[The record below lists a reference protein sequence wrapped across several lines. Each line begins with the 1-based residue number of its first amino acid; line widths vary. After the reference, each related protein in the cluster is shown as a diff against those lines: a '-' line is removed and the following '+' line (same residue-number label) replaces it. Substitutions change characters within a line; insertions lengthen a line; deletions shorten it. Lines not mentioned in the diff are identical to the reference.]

1 MRVPLFAL
9 MPALLA
15 ASPLLE
21 RATPLQ
27 RHASSPVSSPIAV
40 VPSPAGA
47 YAQQVKVTVLSTM
60 LAGDPGRG
68 IGEWGFAALLE
79 VDGRR
84 LLIDT
89 GARPGTVLQN
99 ARELG
104 IDLSTVEELVLTHN
118 HGDHVNGL
126 VSLRESLRTRNPR
139 ALAVAHVT
147 PAIFYRRPAGTG
159 ADGNGL
165 APHRAAYERLGGRF
179 VTHAEATELL
189 PGVWFTGP
197 IPRVHPERN
206 YGGIGGRGMGRVETP
221 AGTVDDDVPD
231 DASIVINTAQG
242 LVVITG
248 CGHAGIVNIVTKA
261 QAMVAGAEVH
271 AVVGGLH
278 LLNAS
283 DEQLAWT
290 GRELK
295 ARGVDLLLG
304 VHCTGI
310 EATHQLRGALGLTRR
325 EVATG
330 AVGAT
335 FTLGAGIDPL
345 ALAR

>member
-1 MRVPLFAL
+1 MRARIV
-9 MPALLA
+9 
-15 ASPLLE
+15 
-21 RATPLQ
+21 
-27 RHASSPVSSPIAV
+27 AV
-40 VPSPAGA
+40 VPLLFAAPGSLSDAPGAAPAR
-47 YAQQVKVTVLSTM
+47 YAAATYAHARAEQVKVTILSTM

-126 VSLRESLRTRNPR
+126 VALRESLSARNPR
-139 ALAVAHVT
+139 ALAVAHVA
-147 PAIFYRRPAGTG
+147 PEIFFRRPTEDG

-179 VTHAEATELL
+179 VMHDRAAELF

-197 IPRVHPERN
+197 VPRVHPERN
-206 YGGIGGRGMGRVETP
+206 YGRLGKVETP
-221 AGTVDDDVPD
+221 QGVVDDIVPD
-231 DASIVINTAQG
+231 DASIVIHTAQG

-248 CGHAGIVNIVTKA
+248 CGHAGVVNIVTRA
-261 QAMVAGAEVH
+261 QGMIPGVEVH
-271 AVVGGLH
+271 AIVGGLH
-278 LLNAS
+278 LLSAS

-295 ARGVDLLLG
+295 ARGLDYLLG

-310 EATHQLRGALGLTRR
+310 EATHQLRAALGLTRR
-325 EVATG
+325 SVATG
-330 AVGAT
+330 SVGAS

-345 ALAR
+345 LLAR